1 MKLIDNFV
9 NKVGNDKM
17 LHFLVGNLITSCI
30 TFIVLIQENLT
41 SFETLLAVIPAAII
55 TAFVAVIKEKLDDVF
70 NKKDFIATV
79 LGIIPTVICI
89 LVGVI
94 FNILSK

>member
-1 MKLIDNFV
+1 
-9 NKVGNDKM
+9 M

-30 TFIVLIQENLT
+30 TFIILIQENLT

>member
-9 NKVGNDKM
+9 SKVGNDKM

-30 TFIVLIQENLT
+30 TFIVLIQENLI

>member
-1 MKLIDNFV
+1 
-9 NKVGNDKM
+9 M

-55 TAFVAVIKEKLDDVF
+55 TAFAAVIKEKLDDVF

>member
-1 MKLIDNFV
+1 
-9 NKVGNDKM
+9 M

-55 TAFVAVIKEKLDDVF
+55 TAFVAVIKEKLDYVF

>member
-9 NKVGNDKM
+9 SKVGNDKM

-30 TFIVLIQENLT
+30 TFIILIQENLT

>member
-9 NKVGNDKM
+9 SKVGNDKM

-55 TAFVAVIKEKLDDVF
+55 TAFVAVIKEKLDYVF

>member
-9 NKVGNDKM
+9 SKVGNDKM

-55 TAFVAVIKEKLDDVF
+55 TAFAAVIKEKLDDVF

>member
-9 NKVGNDKM
+9 SKVGNDKM

-70 NKKDFIATV
+70 NKKDFIATI
-79 LGIIPTVICI
+79 LGIIPAVICI
-89 LVGVI
+89 LVGGI

>member
-1 MKLIDNFV
+1 
-9 NKVGNDKM
+9 M

-41 SFETLLAVIPAAII
+41 SFETLLAIIPAAII
-55 TAFVAVIKEKLDDVF
+55 TAFMAVIKEKLDDVF
-70 NKKDFIATV
+70 NKKDFIATI

-89 LVGVI
+89 LAGVI